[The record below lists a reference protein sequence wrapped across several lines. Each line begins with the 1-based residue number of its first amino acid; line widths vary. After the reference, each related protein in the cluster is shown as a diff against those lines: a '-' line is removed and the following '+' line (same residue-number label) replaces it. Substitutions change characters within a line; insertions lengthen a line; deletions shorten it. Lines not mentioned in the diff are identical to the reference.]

1 MRIGSCV
8 CRKPSFWLFLGLVI
22 ICIFRKNRDDVV
34 MVLDGEGGTS
44 SLHIVKRRE
53 RHLWVRVYV
62 LSCLEPS
69 YAFGDTH

>member
-1 MRIGSCV
+1 
-8 CRKPSFWLFLGLVI
+8 
-22 ICIFRKNRDDVV
+22 

-62 LSCLEPS
+62 LSSFEPS